1 MNREDIDNLIIRLTA
16 IENYAKD
23 IHYNCYGDDFYG
35 KHLFA
40 DRIGDNL
47 SDYIDQ
53 LKEVCLLGHGLK
65 ILPSKDYLQG
75 ATKIIPDNI
84 SFDVMCTLIVDTLE
98 GIENIKGIS
107 KGDENLIGAISQDL
121 QNNLGLINI
130 MYGVNKDV

>member
-1 MNREDIDNLIIRLTA
+1 MNRDDIDNLIIRLTA

-40 DRIGDNL
+40 DRISDNL
-47 SDYIDQ
+47 ADYIDQ

-65 ILPSKDYLQG
+65 TLPSKDYLQD
-75 ATKIIPDNI
+75 ATKVIPDNI
-84 SFDVMCTLIVDTLE
+84 SFDVMRTLIVDTLE
-98 GIENIKGIS
+98 AIENIKGIS
-107 KGDENLIGAISQDL
+107 KGDENLIGAIAQDL

-130 MYGVNKDV
+130 MYGVDKDV

>member
-1 MNREDIDNLIIRLTA
+1 MNRDDIDNLIIRLTA

-47 SDYIDQ
+47 ADYIDQ
-53 LKEVCLLGHGLK
+53 LKEVCLLGHSFK
-65 ILPSKDYLQG
+65 TLPSKDYLQG
-75 ATKIIPDNI
+75 ATNIIPDNI
-84 SFDVMCTLIVDTLE
+84 SFDVMRTLIVDTLE
-98 GIENIKGIS
+98 AIENIKGIS
-107 KGDENLIGAISQDL
+107 KGDENLIGAIAQDL

-130 MYGVNKDV
+130 MYGVDKDV

>member
-1 MNREDIDNLIIRLTA
+1 MNRDDIDSLIIRLTA

-47 SDYIDQ
+47 ADYIDQ
-53 LKEVCLLGHGLK
+53 LKEVCLLGHGFK
-65 ILPSKDYLQG
+65 TLPSKDYLLG
-75 ATKIIPDNI
+75 ATKVIPDNI
-84 SFDVMCTLIVDTLE
+84 SFDVMRTLIVDTLE

-107 KGDENLIGAISQDL
+107 KGDENLIGAIAQDL

-130 MYGVNKDV
+130 MYGVDKDV

>member
-65 ILPSKDYLQG
+65 TLSSKDYLEG

-84 SFDVMCTLIVDTLE
+84 SFDVMRTLIVDTLE
-98 GIENIKGIS
+98 DIENIKGIS
-107 KGDENLIGAISQDL
+107 KGDENLIGAIAQDL

-130 MYGVNKDV
+130 MFGVDKDV